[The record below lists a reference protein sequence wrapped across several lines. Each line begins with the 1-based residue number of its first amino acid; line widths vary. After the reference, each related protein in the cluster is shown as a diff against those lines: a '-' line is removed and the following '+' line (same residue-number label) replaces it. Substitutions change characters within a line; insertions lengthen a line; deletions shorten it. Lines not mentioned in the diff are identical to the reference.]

1 MPCARIR
8 RHQASNQDAREAVQG
23 FQLRL
28 CNGVL
33 VANRIGNLI
42 GQAGHFVGD
51 KTVSRHTVGAAVQA
65 FGNKHRPF
73 ERSMERYRSN
83 MLNEL
88 QEMLAQADSGK
99 AFLVQFLHGI
109 ANETRGK
116 DARRGC
122 LIMNTASE
130 FAQTDPEVARVV
142 KQATKAFGDLFE
154 AAIVRAQEEG
164 DISPEKD
171 ARILAKYVVASISGI
186 KTMIKAGATTGEIEA
201 IVAVV
206 LQPLE

>member
-1 MPCARIR
+1 
-8 RHQASNQDAREAVQG
+8 
-23 FQLRL
+23 
-28 CNGVL
+28 
-33 VANRIGNLI
+33 
-42 GQAGHFVGD
+42 
-51 KTVSRHTVGAAVQA
+51 
-65 FGNKHRPF
+65 
-73 ERSMERYRSN
+73 MERYRSN

-99 AFLVQFLHGI
+99 AFLVQFLYGI

-122 LIMNTASE
+122 LVMNTASE
-130 FAQTDPEVARVV
+130 FAQTDPEVARLV

-171 ARILAKYVVASISGI
+171 ARILAKYVVASISGL
-186 KTMIKAGATTGEIEA
+186 KTMIKAGATAGEIEA

>member
-1 MPCARIR
+1 MTLGRPIQFNPEQVLESAMSLFWRKGYEATSLQDLL
-8 RHQASNQDAREAVQG
+8 QATGLSKSS
-23 FQLRL
+23 LY
-28 CNGVL
+28 
-33 VANRIGNLI
+33 
-42 GQAGHFVGD
+42 
-51 KTVSRHTVGAAVQA
+51 QA
-65 FGNKHRPF
+65 FGNKHGLF
-73 ERSMERYRSN
+73 ERSMERYHSN

-122 LIMNTASE
+122 LVMNTASE

-186 KTMIKAGATTGEIEA
+186 KTMIKAGATAGEIEA